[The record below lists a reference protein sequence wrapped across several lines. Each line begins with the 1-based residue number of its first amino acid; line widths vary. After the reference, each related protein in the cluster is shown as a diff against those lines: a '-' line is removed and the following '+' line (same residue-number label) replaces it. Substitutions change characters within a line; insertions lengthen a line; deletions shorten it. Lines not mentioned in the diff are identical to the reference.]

1 MRKLILD
8 TSIGIGSIFREIGEI
23 CEITKVNDTSLVKE
37 LDECNRKLP
46 ELAAKL
52 LMKGAS
58 VELMD
63 GDGLSVATGWLEEVM
78 KALRKRIMDTLDMKK
93 DPKIFVLTILGTQST
108 GKSTLLNTMFG
119 VHFPVSAGRCTKGA
133 FIHSYQYFLTT
144 FLMTES

>member
-78 KALRKRIMDTLDMKK
+78 KALRTTTYYGHIGHEKR
-93 DPKIFVLTILGTQST
+93 PKNICSNNSRHSEYWEI
-108 GKSTLLNTMFG
+108 N
-119 VHFPVSAGRCTKGA
+119 SAK
-133 FIHSYQYFLTT
+133 YYV
-144 FLMTES
+144 